1 MPNNRVLTIQQI
13 IESENNFINQNSQE
27 KIFEIAGVKLANFFF
42 KNYKKKK
49 ILFICG
55 KGNNGIDGL
64 KASYFLEK
72 NKKKTI
78 VFVLKKKIS
87 TYDVSDLEKKI
98 SNTDIVVDCIFG
110 IGLNRDISGQTK
122 KIIGLINKS
131 KKTVISIDVPSGVHA
146 DNGSIS
152 EYSIIANQTLCMGFF
167 KPAHFLLPS
176 KLNCGQKLLLNL
188 NLSIPKKMEPIIRL
202 IDKKQILGHVP
213 VFKDNV
219 NKYNKG
225 HVLVVGGEMSGASRL
240 VAIAARKIG
249 AGLSTIAIQSKHL
262 KFYSGV
268 EPGTIISELNQNVL
282 GKKNVLVI
290 GPGLG
295 KNFDR
300 DIILELIRKFD
311 GPIIVDADAIS
322 NFENDRERFKTL
334 LRKKKKVLLTPHSGE
349 FKRIF
354 KYSKNNKILD
364 CLNAS
369 KSIRNS
375 IIHKGNDTTVVFPD
389 GSVWLNDGAS
399 VNLATAG
406 SGDILC
412 GMIAGLMA
420 QKMSFKRSILASLY
434 IQNQLSKMEE
444 CVIAED
450 FLINIPRVL
459 RAIKNNN

>member
-27 KIFEIAGVKLANFFF
+27 KIFEIAGRKLANFFF
-42 KNYKKKK
+42 KNYKEKE

-55 KGNNGIDGL
+55 TGNNGVDGL

-72 NKKKTI
+72 KKKATV
-78 VFVLKKKIS
+78 VFTLKKKIS
-87 TYDVSDLEKKI
+87 TYDLFDLEKKI
-98 SNTDIVVDCIFG
+98 LNTDIIVDCIFG
-110 IGLNRDISGQTK
+110 IGLNRDISGQII
-122 KIIGLINKS
+122 KIIEFINKS
-131 KKTVISIDVPSGVHA
+131 KKTVVSIDVPSGVHA

-152 EYSIIANQTLCMGFF
+152 KYSIVANQTLCMGFF

-176 KLNCGQKLLLNL
+176 KLNCGKKLLLPL
-188 NLSIPKKMEPIIRL
+188 NLCIPKKIQPIIRL
-202 IDKKQILGHVP
+202 IDKKEIIGHIP
-213 VFKDNV
+213 VFKNNV
-219 NKYNKG
+219 NKYHKG
-225 HVLVVGGEMSGASRL
+225 HVLVIGGEMSGASRL

-249 AGLSTIAIQSKHL
+249 AGLSTIAIQNQHL

-268 EPGTIISELNQNVL
+268 EPGTIVSELNQNIL
-282 GKKNVLVI
+282 SKKNVLVI

-295 KNFDR
+295 KNFDCG
-300 DIILELIRKFD
+300 IILELIRKFN

-322 NFENDRERFKTL
+322 NFENDRERFKNV
-334 LRKKKKVLLTPHSGE
+334 LRKKKVLLTPHSGE

-354 KYSKNNKILD
+354 EYSKNNKISD
-364 CLNAS
+364 CLKAS

-375 IIHKGNDTTVVFPD
+375 IIYKGNDTTVVFSD
-389 GSVWLNDGAS
+389 GDVWLNDGAS

-434 IQNQLSKMEE
+434 IQNQLSKIEE

-450 FLINIPRVL
+450 FLTNIPRVL
-459 RAIKNNN
+459 YAIKNNN